1 MRLKTTTVYVTHD
14 QIEAMTMAD
23 RIVVMHDGVIEQ
35 IGSPLELYD
44 RPANLIVAGFIGT
57 PAMNLLTG
65 KLDGNT
71 FVATDGTKITLG
83 TVPGNSSGR
92 AVTLGVRPEHFSIDP
107 NGLPA
112 EILTVEPTGSET
124 QVVARFA
131 GQEIMGAFR
140 ERITAQPGE
149 KIRIT
154 PMPGAAHLF
163 DTESGQRI
171 AA

>member
-1 MRLKTTTVYVTHD
+1 
-14 QIEAMTMAD
+14 MAD

-35 IGSPLELYD
+35 IGTPLELYD
-44 RPANLIVAGFIGT
+44 RPANLFVAGFIGS
-57 PAMNLLTG
+57 PAMNLLAG
-65 KLDGNT
+65 KMDGQT
-71 FVATDGTKITLG
+71 FVAEDGTKILLSRVMGAAT
-83 TVPGNSSGR
+83 GR
-92 AVTLGVRPEHFSIDP
+92 PVTLGVRPEHFTIDP

-149 KIRIT
+149 TLKIT
-154 PMPGAAHLF
+154 PIETSTHLF
-163 DTESGQRI
+163 DSQTGQRI

>member
-1 MRLKTTTVYVTHD
+1 M
-14 QIEAMTMAD
+14 
-23 RIVVMHDGVIEQ
+23 
-35 IGSPLELYD
+35 
-44 RPANLIVAGFIGT
+44 
-57 PAMNLLTG
+57 
-65 KLDGNT
+65 
-71 FVATDGTKITLG
+71 
-83 TVPGNSSGR
+83 
-92 AVTLGVRPEHFSIDP
+92 GVRPEHFSLDP

-149 KIRIT
+149 TLRIR
-154 PMPGAAHLF
+154 PQPGAVHLF
-163 DTESGQRI
+163 DTQSGQRI